1 MSSSSGIRAIR
12 QVRRKKSSLSEVKI
26 LVVGAPGVGK
36 SALVVR
42 FLTKRY
48 IGEYDHQSDT
58 RYKNEVLVDGDPVI
72 FEICDTCPKSVEDLP
87 STDTLGWADGVLL
100 VYSITERGSFNFVKQ
115 VWNIFQDVKSSQSK
129 EVPMVLLGNK
139 GDMVHLRQVSSE
151 EGNIETETFI
161 TYSNFLPPNTGDIL
175 AKDFDCNF
183 REVAAADQVNEI
195 ADAFHELCRDVHVAR
210 RKNKTSLLDRVLGGK
225 GGIRS
230 YHRGK
235 SDSALSKD

>member
-115 VWNIFQDVKSSQSK
+115 VWNIFQV
-129 EVPMVLLGNK
+129 
-139 GDMVHLRQVSSE
+139 VS
-151 EGNIETETFI
+151 
-161 TYSNFLPPNTGDIL
+161 
-175 AKDFDCNF
+175 A
-183 REVAAADQVNEI
+183 
-195 ADAFHELCRDVHVAR
+195 
-210 RKNKTSLLDRVLGGK
+210 
-225 GGIRS
+225 
-230 YHRGK
+230 
-235 SDSALSKD
+235 

>member
-1 MSSSSGIRAIR
+1 MSGSSGIRAIR

-26 LVVGAPGVGK
+26 AVVGAPGVGK

-48 IGEYDHQSDT
+48 IGEYDHQSET
-58 RYKNEVLVDGDPVI
+58 RYKNEVLVDGDPVL
-72 FEICDTCPKSVEDLP
+72 FEICDLCPRHNDDLP
-87 STDTLGWADGVLL
+87 SMETLTWADGVVL
-100 VYSITERGSFNFVKQ
+100 VYSITERNSFNFIKQ
-115 VWNIFQDVKSSQSK
+115 VWNIFQEVKSSQTK

-151 EGNIETETFI
+151 EG
-161 TYSNFLPPNTGDIL
+161 DIL
-175 AKDFDCNF
+175 AKDLDCNF

-195 ADAFHELCRDVHVAR
+195 ADAFHELCRDVYVAR
-210 RKNKTSLLDRVLGGK
+210 RKNKTSLLDRVLGNK

-230 YHRGK
+230 YNRGK
-235 SDSALSKD
+235 SDSSLGKD

>member
-1 MSSSSGIRAIR
+1 
-12 QVRRKKSSLSEVKI
+12 V
-26 LVVGAPGVGK
+26 VVGAPGVGK

-48 IGEYDHQSDT
+48 IGEYDHQEEK

-72 FEICDTCPKSVEDLP
+72 FEIVDLCPRHNDDLP
-87 STDTLGWADGVLL
+87 SLETLSWADGVVL
-100 VYSITERGSFNFVKQ
+100 VYSITDRASFNFIKQ
-115 VWNIFQDVKSSQSK
+115 VWNIFQEVKSSK

-151 EGNIETETFI
+151 EG
-161 TYSNFLPPNTGDIL
+161 DIL

-195 ADAFHELCRDVHVAR
+195 AEAFHDLCRDVHVAR
-210 RKNKTSLLDRVLGGK
+210 RKNKTSLLDRVLGNK
-225 GGIRS
+225 GGIRA

>member
-1 MSSSSGIRAIR
+1 MSSTSGIRAIR
-12 QVRRKKSSLSEVKI
+12 QARRKKSNLSEVKI
-26 LVVGAPGVGK
+26 AVVGAPGVGK

-48 IGEYDHQSDT
+48 IGEYDHQSET
-58 RYKNEVLVDGDPVI
+58 RYKNEVMVDGEPVL
-72 FEICDTCPKSVEDLP
+72 FEICDLCPKHNDDLP
-87 STDTLGWADGVLL
+87 SLDTLTWADGVVL
-100 VYSITERGSFNFVKQ
+100 VYSITERGSFNFIKQ
-115 VWNIFQDVKSSQSK
+115 VWNIFQEVKSANSK

-151 EGNIETETFI
+151 E
-161 TYSNFLPPNTGDIL
+161 GDIL

-195 ADAFHELCRDVHVAR
+195 ADAFHDLCRDVQVAR
-210 RKNKTSLLDRVLGGK
+210 RKNKTSLLDRFIK
-225 GGIRS
+225 SKNQSGIRA

-235 SDSALSKD
+235 SDSSLTKD